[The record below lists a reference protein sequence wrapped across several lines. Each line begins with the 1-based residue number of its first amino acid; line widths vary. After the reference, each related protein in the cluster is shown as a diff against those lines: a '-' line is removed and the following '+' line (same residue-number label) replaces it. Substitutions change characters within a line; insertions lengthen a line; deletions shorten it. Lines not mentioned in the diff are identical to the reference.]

1 MFGARLDVSGEEIP
15 GIKDLLYRS
24 GSLQL
29 KHIIHVAGPDFKNVE
44 AVSILLKVKSVR
56 VIKRFL
62 DKLQG
67 ALNLQET
74 FYLRST
80 KRNVYSQIVEIF
92 FQIYVLYL
100 ILSH

>member
-29 KHIIHVAGPDFKNVE
+29 KHIINVAGPDFKNVE

-67 ALNLQET
+67 ALNLQE
-74 FYLRST
+74 
-80 KRNVYSQIVEIF
+80 IF
-92 FQIYVLYL
+92 LLEEHKKKCVFPDCGDFFSRYMYCT
-100 ILSH
+100 